1 MKMSN
6 EHYPYLCG
14 GILLN
19 LLIEAKKTEISSR
32 EKLNGKKSSI
42 TDPTMLKGL
51 LKLVTGKEI
60 VDQGGTFR
68 KETSLYKNCTSNGKS
83 VIPFS
88 DYSTIDIFKNR
99 VKNDCW
105 NLIHETAEF
114 IDNHLDVDNL
124 EWLVKAI
131 LELYINDVTISENE
145 SFVVSINEKLY
156 KKNLLNA
163 KYIEI
168 EIFLIS
174 VLMHI
179 IYEKQDNT
187 LGRETLKKYFTQN
200 GSHTKWKLTY
210 GIGNTIEKKLQIKR
224 FMKEN
229 IENKN
234 TTITIENKLSSSQPI
249 NSIKENYPSKININ
263 LTESPVNYKD
273 THFNYFYKKYFYNLI
288 VGGIEKAT
296 YKDETKTYGYFTM
309 KKDRILNLWC
319 DDLVK
324 PLSRLSSEE
333 RDILVSFPTI
343 FAIDQGPNGHKN
355 GDLAHYGFIR
365 KITVLG
371 DSVKIFFKI
380 LSSFSQK
387 ELYKNSFSF
396 GIEDFELYNTHWSV
410 KEVHLEDELNHSN
423 IKFF

>member
-1 MKMSN
+1 MSN
-6 EHYPYLCG
+6 EQYPYLCG

-19 LLIEAKKTEISSR
+19 LLIEAKKTPISSR
-32 EKLNGKKSSI
+32 EKLNGKRSSI

-60 VDQGGTFR
+60 VNQGGTFR

-131 LELYINDVTISENE
+131 LELYINDATISDNE
-145 SFVVSINEKLY
+145 PFVVSINEKLY

-179 IYEKQDNT
+179 IYEKRDNT
-187 LGRETLKKYFTQN
+187 LGRETLRKYFTQN

-210 GIGNTIEKKLQIKR
+210 GIGKTIEKNLQIKR
-224 FMKEN
+224 FKKEN
-229 IENKN
+229 IENKT
-234 TTITIENKLSSSQPI
+234 TTINIDNKLSSNQPI
-249 NSIKENYPSKININ
+249 NIIKENYPSKININ

-273 THFNYFYKKYFYNLI
+273 TSFNYFYKKHFYNLI

-343 FAIDQGPNGHKN
+343 FAIDQGPNGHKE
-355 GDLAHYGFIR
+355 GDLAYYGFVR
-365 KITVLG
+365 KINVSG
-371 DSVKIFFKI
+371 DSVKVGFEII
-380 LSSFSQK
+380 SSFNQH
-387 ELYKNSFSF
+387 ELYKNSFEF

-410 KEVHLEDELNHSN
+410 KEVHLENELSHSN
-423 IKFF
+423 IEFF

>member
-1 MKMSN
+1 MSN

-19 LLIEAKKTEISSR
+19 LLIKAKKTPDSSR
-32 EKLNGKKSSI
+32 EKPNGKKSSI

-105 NLIHETAEF
+105 NLIHETADF
-114 IDNHLDVDNL
+114 IDNHLDIDNL

-131 LELYINDVTISENE
+131 LELYINDVTISDNE
-145 SFVVSINEKLY
+145 PFVVSINEKLY

-187 LGRETLKKYFTQN
+187 LGRETLKKYFTQK
-200 GSHTKWKLTY
+200 GSHTKWELTHN
-210 GIGNTIEKKLQIKR
+210 IGKTIEKKLEIKR
-224 FMKEN
+224 FKKEN

-273 THFNYFYKKYFYNLI
+273 TRFNYFYKKYFYNLI

-309 KKDRILNLWC
+309 KKDRILNFWC

-324 PLSRLSSEE
+324 PLSRLSSDE

-371 DSVKIFFKI
+371 DSVKIFFEI

-396 GIEDFELYNTHWSV
+396 GIEDFELYKTHWSV
-410 KEVHLEDELNHSN
+410 KEVHLEVELNHSN
-423 IKFF
+423 IEFF

>member
-19 LLIEAKKTEISSR
+19 LLIESKKTSITSKEN
-32 EKLNGKKSSI
+32 LNGKKFSI

-51 LKLVTGKEI
+51 LKLVTGEDL
-60 VDQGGTFR
+60 VEQGGTFK
-68 KETSLYKNCTSNGKS
+68 KETSLYKNCKSNGKS

-99 VKNDCW
+99 VKYDCW
-105 NLIHETAEF
+105 QLMDDCIYF
-114 IDNHLDVDNL
+114 VDTYLSEKKL
-124 EWLVKAI
+124 EWLTKALFEI
-131 LELYINDVTISENE
+131 IINDPFISENTI
-145 SFVVSINEKLY
+145 FKVTKTKKVNKRDLKDVSNVD
-156 KKNLLNA
+156 
-163 KYIEI
+163 I

-187 LGRETLKKYFTQN
+187 LGRETLNKYFTQN
-200 GSHTKWKLTY
+200 GSHTKWELAHN
-210 GIGNTIEKKLQIKR
+210 IGKTIEKKLEIKR
-224 FMKEN
+224 FKKEN

-234 TTITIENKLSSSQPI
+234 TIIIENKLSSSQPVNI
-249 NSIKENYPSKININ
+249 IKENYPPKININ

-273 THFNYFYKKYFYNLI
+273 TSFNYFYKKYFYNLI

-296 YKDETKTYGYFTM
+296 YKDETKTYGYFVM

-355 GDLAHYGFIR
+355 GDLAYYGFIR

-371 DSVKIFFKI
+371 DSVKIFFEI
-380 LSSFSQK
+380 ISSFSQK
-387 ELYKNSFSF
+387 ELYKNSFAF

-410 KEVHLEDELNHSN
+410 KEVHLEVELNRSN
-423 IKFF
+423 IEFF

>member
-1 MKMSN
+1 MSN
-6 EHYPYLCG
+6 KHYPYLCG
-14 GILLN
+14 GILLI
-19 LLIEAKKTEISSR
+19 LLIKAKKTPDSSR
-32 EKLNGKKSSI
+32 EKPSGKKSSI
-42 TDPTMLKGL
+42 TDSTMLKGF

-105 NLIHETAEF
+105 NFIHETAEF

-131 LELYINDVTISENE
+131 LELYINDVTISDNE
-145 SFVVSINEKLY
+145 PFVVSINEKLY

-200 GSHTKWKLTY
+200 GSHTKWELTHN
-210 GIGNTIEKKLQIKR
+210 IGKTIEKKLEIKR
-224 FMKEN
+224 FKKEN
-229 IENKN
+229 IKNKN
-234 TTITIENKLSSSQPI
+234 TIIIENKQYSSQPI
-249 NSIKENYPSKININ
+249 NIIKENYPPKININ

-273 THFNYFYKKYFYNLI
+273 TSFNYFYKKYFYNLI

-296 YKDETKTYGYFTM
+296 YKEETKTYGYFVM

-324 PLSRLSSEE
+324 HLYILSSEE
-333 RDILVSFPTI
+333 RDILVSSPTI

-355 GDLAHYGFIR
+355 GDLAYYGFI
-365 KITVLG
+365 
-371 DSVKIFFKI
+371 
-380 LSSFSQK
+380 
-387 ELYKNSFSF
+387 LY
-396 GIEDFELYNTHWSV
+396 
-410 KEVHLEDELNHSN
+410 LEIAL
-423 IKFF
+423 KFFLRLSHNLAKKSYTKIVLNSE

>member
-1 MKMSN
+1 MKN
-6 EHYPYLCG
+6 
-14 GILLN
+14 
-19 LLIEAKKTEISSR
+19 
-32 EKLNGKKSSI
+32 
-42 TDPTMLKGL
+42 
-51 LKLVTGKEI
+51 
-60 VDQGGTFR
+60 
-68 KETSLYKNCTSNGKS
+68 
-83 VIPFS
+83 
-88 DYSTIDIFKNR
+88 
-99 VKNDCW
+99 
-105 NLIHETAEF
+105 F
-114 IDNHLDVDNL
+114 I
-124 EWLVKAI
+124 
-131 LELYINDVTISENE
+131 
-145 SFVVSINEKLY
+145 

-187 LGRETLKKYFTQN
+187 LGRETLKKYFTQK
-200 GSHTKWKLTY
+200 GSHTKWELTHN
-210 GIGNTIEKKLQIKR
+210 IGKTIEKKLEIKR
-224 FMKEN
+224 FKKEN

-249 NSIKENYPSKININ
+249 NSIKEDYPSKININ

-273 THFNYFYKKYFYNLI
+273 TRFNYFYKKYFYNLI

-309 KKDRILNLWC
+309 KKDRILNFWC

-324 PLSRLSSEE
+324 PLSRLSSDE

-371 DSVKIFFKI
+371 DSVKIFFEISHHLAKKSYTKI
-380 LSSFSQK
+380 VF
-387 ELYKNSFSF
+387 
-396 GIEDFELYNTHWSV
+396 
-410 KEVHLEDELNHSN
+410 HSE
-423 IKFF
+423 